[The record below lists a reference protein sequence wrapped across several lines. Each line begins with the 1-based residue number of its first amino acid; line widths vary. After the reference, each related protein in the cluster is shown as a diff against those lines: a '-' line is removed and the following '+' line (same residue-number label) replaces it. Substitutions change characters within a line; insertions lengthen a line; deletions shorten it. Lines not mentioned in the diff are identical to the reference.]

1 MAHDCNAN
9 LGYGSANA
17 NGHRKHTDRDA
28 DDDGPAGV
36 TLEQYA
42 AAKRLPVGFL
52 ESLNLKDTIYDF
64 GPAVRI
70 PYPDELGREAY
81 HRYRVALK
89 AEPRF
94 KAPPKYAAP
103 NPIPYGLQVL
113 TNARDAGYMWIT
125 EGESDTQTLWFI
137 DEPALGVPGVQAWS
151 KFGQGWAQYLH
162 DIPMLLVPVDYDPA
176 GEKFWTLLSS
186 TECLRDR
193 VRRVDVTSAELKDL
207 GALWV
212 DAVENGSEE
221 EFKRAIKGQVYLS
234 SRSRSLSRTGTGT
247 NQDPNPMRSIRAVSF
262 TGRVKP
268 PPREWIV
275 DQAVPRG
282 HATSWYGAGGM
293 AKSFLALHFAISVAF
308 PGVHTW
314 AGQKVATVSVV
325 YGDFELDE
333 NEHLIRAQEIVAG
346 MGIGDVPYNFNYLG
360 LAGLP
365 SRDALAI
372 SANECERLGAG
383 LFILDSVG
391 YALAGDSEVSKDVIR
406 FFRQEIQAIKD
417 TGATPLLIDHQAKV
431 VKGEKYS
438 DKQEFGSVYKTNS
451 VRSSFQVRGS
461 WDENT
466 MTATFTHKKH
476 NLSRGLDPFSL
487 RLTFG
492 DEKVTVEKLEE
503 AEPDPDKQPTAR
515 EKVLEAWEEM
525 GEGTSSAAAK
535 IAGLEV
541 KTVRNQVTDLVA
553 SGKLEDTGRKDGK
566 EHIYVFRP
574 DPDTTKGR
582 GPGRNEK
589 PPFAY
594 SLVSDETDLDGL
606 VGEVSRSTGP
616 IALDTETSSLQ
627 VNEARVRLLQVRIGK
642 DAAPVIV
649 DCGAVDMRPLLRSL
663 ETKHLLGHNL
673 TYDLA
678 VLSSHYGYE
687 HRGPV
692 SDTMIMHQVF
702 YCGTSKRSNL
712 KDVLKTTL
720 GVELDKSEQAA
731 DWFGELSA
739 EMLEYAAGD
748 VLYLHDLLG
757 ALQERID
764 NKAPHLRPVVD
775 LEHCMVKVTAHMSS
789 VGMPVD
795 ETVFAECVR
804 ESRREADEKLAEL
817 DALVDQEPPEDV
829 VKRNTKSKGV
839 PEDRNDKVNWNSPE
853 QVLWAFRAVAGIEPA
868 GTSKDVLP
876 TIDHPIAAALLEY
889 RKALDVYK
897 RFRDTPV
904 TDGRVYAKW
913 NQLKAKTGRMSCEKP
928 PLQGIPKPLRRA
940 FVAPDGYALVVSD
953 LSQIEVRVLA
963 ALCGDE
969 NLRADLASGRDIHRT
984 AAASVFGTDY
994 DAVTPEERKL
1004 CKGLVFGTLYGLG
1017 LAGFTARVNA
1027 WTTKTHTPEEVDEQ
1041 FRKPLFAPYPKV
1053 QKWMNSTLKAYE
1065 DGKTVAYTPL
1075 GRRRLRVSS
1084 GPEALNTPIQAGA
1097 LDVMKAI
1104 ACAVYARRSEV
1115 STGDLEIA
1123 GIVHDEVLV
1132 VVPEHRAHEVAGWL
1146 DDIMRTVGAE
1156 ATNLGI
1162 PEDRAVPVEA
1172 GTEVCHTWADKE

>member
-1 MAHDCNAN
+1 MAHDGNAN

-293 AKSFLALHFAISVAF
+293 AKSFLALHFAISVAS
-308 PGVHTW
+308 PDVHTW
-314 AGQKVATVSVV
+314 AGQKVATLPVV

-333 NEHLIRAQEIVAG
+333 HEHLIRAQEIVAG
-346 MGIGDVPYNFNYLG
+346 MGIEDVPDNFNYLG
-360 LAGLP
+360 PAGLP

-391 YALAGDSEVSKDVIR
+391 YALAGDSELSKDVLR

-417 TGATPLLIDHQAKV
+417 TGTTQLLIDHQAKV

-461 WDENT
+461 WEENT

-476 NLSRGLDPFSL
+476 NLSRSLDPFSL

-515 EKVLEAWEEM
+515 EKVLAAWEEM
-525 GEGTSSAAAK
+525 GEGTSSAGAK
-535 IAGLEV
+535 VAGIEV

-553 SGKLEDTGRKDGK
+553 SDKLEDTGRKDGK

-574 DPDTTKGR
+574 GPNPNK

-589 PPFAY
+589 PPLAY
-594 SLVSDETDLDGL
+594 SLISDGL
-606 VGEVSRSTGP
+606 GLAGVVKEVSRSTGP
-616 IALDTETSSLQ
+616 VALDTETSSLQ
-627 VNEARVRLLQVRIGK
+627 VNEAKVRLIQIRTGK
-642 DAAPVIV
+642 DADPVLA
-649 DCGAVDMRPLLRSL
+649 DCQAVGVRPLLRSL
-663 ETKHLLGHNL
+663 EDKHLLGHNL
-673 TYDLA
+673 AYDLA
-678 VLSSHYGYE
+678 VLSSYYGYE

-692 SDTMIMHQVF
+692 SDTMLMFQVF
-702 YCGTSKRSNL
+702 YGGASKRANL
-712 KDVLKTTL
+712 KDALKTML
-720 GVELDKSEQAA
+720 GVELDKSEQTA
-731 DWFGELSA
+731 DWFGELSD
-739 EMLEYAAGD
+739 EMLEYAARD
-748 VLYLHDLLG
+748 VLYLHDLRDS
-757 ALQERID
+757 LQDKIET
-764 NKAPHLRPVVD
+764 KAPHLRPVVD
-775 LEHCMVKVTAHMSS
+775 LEHRMVKVTAHMSS

-795 ETVFAECVR
+795 EKVFAECVR
-804 ESRREADEKLAEL
+804 QSRREAEEKLAEL
-817 DALVDQEPPEDV
+817 DALMDQDLPE
-829 VKRNTKSKGV
+829 
-839 PEDRNDKVNWNSPE
+839 
-853 QVLWAFRAVAGIEPA
+853 
-868 GTSKDVLP
+868 
-876 TIDHPIAAALLEY
+876 
-889 RKALDVYK
+889 
-897 RFRDTPV
+897 
-904 TDGRVYAKW
+904 
-913 NQLKAKTGRMSCEKP
+913 
-928 PLQGIPKPLRRA
+928 
-940 FVAPDGYALVVSD
+940 
-953 LSQIEVRVLA
+953 
-963 ALCGDE
+963 
-969 NLRADLASGRDIHRT
+969 
-984 AAASVFGTDY
+984 
-994 DAVTPEERKL
+994 
-1004 CKGLVFGTLYGLG
+1004 
-1017 LAGFTARVNA
+1017 
-1027 WTTKTHTPEEVDEQ
+1027 
-1041 FRKPLFAPYPKV
+1041 
-1053 QKWMNSTLKAYE
+1053 
-1065 DGKTVAYTPL
+1065 
-1075 GRRRLRVSS
+1075 
-1084 GPEALNTPIQAGA
+1084 
-1097 LDVMKAI
+1097 
-1104 ACAVYARRSEV
+1104 
-1115 STGDLEIA
+1115 
-1123 GIVHDEVLV
+1123 
-1132 VVPEHRAHEVAGWL
+1132 
-1146 DDIMRTVGAE
+1146 
-1156 ATNLGI
+1156 
-1162 PEDRAVPVEA
+1162 
-1172 GTEVCHTWADKE
+1172 